1 MRSGAENAVLSSGN
15 DRTGCRRVAEVSEDG
30 STGAGAAAGERPL
43 RERAITRALSEQ
55 YAQAADEV
63 DRLVA
68 ATYRVIEREG
78 SVEPR
83 VRQILEESGLAT
95 QAFYRH
101 FRSKDELLLVILD
114 DGRRQLAEY
123 LEHRMAKVRAKGP
136 LAEVRAWIEG
146 LLAQAGDQAAAA
158 RTRPFVVGHQR
169 LVELFPEE
177 QTASVAVLVGM
188 LADAIG
194 RAVEAGELPAEGLDV
209 ERSATYVYRLTEGV
223 MEDHILAGTSP
234 SRADVTGVVAFSLR
248 ALGAPT

>member
-1 MRSGAENAVLSSGN
+1 MS
-15 DRTGCRRVAEVSEDG
+15 DD
-30 STGAGAAAGERPL
+30 AGAAVGERPL
-43 RERAITRALSEQ
+43 RERAINRALSDQ

-78 SVEPR
+78 SVEPK
-83 VRQILEESGLAT
+83 VRDILKESGLAT

-123 LEHRMAKVRAKGP
+123 LLHRMEKARGKGP

-146 LLAQAGDQAAAA
+146 LLAQAADRAAAA

-169 LVELFPEE
+169 LVELFPTE
-177 QTASVAVLVGM
+177 QAASVAVLVGM
-188 LADAIG
+188 LADAVR
-194 RAVEAGELPAEGLDV
+194 RAVEAGELPGEGLDV
-209 ERSATYVYRLTEGV
+209 DRSASYVYRLTEGV
-223 MEDHILAGTSP
+223 MEDHILAGTEP
-234 SRADVTGVVAFSLR
+234 SKADVAAVVTFSLR
-248 ALGAPT
+248 ALGALGALGAPTTA